1 MTKYII
7 KRLLMMILV
16 VAGVILVVFSIMRM
30 APGDPVVSILGANY
44 TQEQYD
50 VMEAKLGLDK
60 PFLIQLFNYYA
71 GLLHGDMG
79 TSYSSMLPITKEL
92 ASRLPSTFALG
103 FMGIFITV
111 IIGIPAGIVSAT
123 KQYSAFD
130 YITTVVALILSSMP
144 NFWVAL
150 MLMLIFSANLGW
162 LPASGVDHWY
172 SWIMPGLA
180 VGLGSV
186 AGISR
191 LTRSSMLDVIRQD
204 YIRTARAKGVNE
216 GVVIRKHALKNAL
229 IPIITMIGFQLSM
242 IVGGSVIVESI
253 FNIPGIGTY
262 MMAGINGRDYP
273 VVQACVLVLA
283 LSICVVNLLVDI
295 VYAFVDPRIK
305 SQYASGGKK
314 KKSTKTANEGGAKA

>member
-1 MTKYII
+1 M
-7 KRLLMMILV
+7 RL
-16 VAGVILVVFSIMRM
+16 
-30 APGDPVVSILGANY
+30 APGDPVAGILGANY
-44 TQEQYD
+44 TQEQYAAT
-50 VMEAKLGLDK
+50 EAKLGLDK
-60 PFLIQLFNYYA
+60 PFIVQLLNYYK
-71 GLLHGDMG
+71 GVLHLDLG
-79 TSYSSMLPITKEL
+79 TSYSTMVPITREL
-92 ASRLPSTFALG
+92 SSRLPSTFALG
-103 FMGIFITV
+103 FMGIFITIV
-111 IIGIPAGIVSAT
+111 IGIPAGIISAT
-123 KQYSAFD
+123 KQYSAVD
-130 YITTVVALILSSMP
+130 YIITVVALILSSMP

-150 MLMLIFSANLGW
+150 MLMLIFSAKLGI
-162 LPASGVDHWY
+162 LPASGIDHWY

-204 YIRTARAKGVNE
+204 YIRTARAKGVSE
-216 GVVIRKHALKNAL
+216 GKVITKHALKNAL
-229 IPIITMIGFQLSM
+229 IPIITMIGVQLGT

-295 VYAFVDPRIK
+295 IYAFIDPRIK
-305 SQYASGGKK
+305 SQYGGGGKK
-314 KKSTKTANEGGAKA
+314 ARSKKEGGAKA

>member
-71 GLLHGDMG
+71 GLLHGNMG

-204 YIRTARAKGVNE
+204 YIRTARAKGVSE

-314 KKSTKTANEGGAKA
+314 KKSAKTANEGGAKA

>member
-16 VAGVILVVFSIMRM
+16 IAGVIFVVFTIMRL
-30 APGDPVVSILGANY
+30 APGDPVAGILGANY
-44 TQEQYD
+44 TQEQYAAT
-50 VMEAKLGLDK
+50 EAKLGLDK
-60 PFLIQLFNYYA
+60 PFIVQLLNYYK
-71 GLLHGDMG
+71 GVLRLDLG
-79 TSYSSMLPITKEL
+79 TSYSTMVPITREL
-92 ASRLPSTFALG
+92 SSRLPSTFALG
-103 FMGIFITV
+103 FMGIFITIV
-111 IIGIPAGIVSAT
+111 IGIPAGIISAT
-123 KQYSAFD
+123 KQYSAVD
-130 YITTVVALILSSMP
+130 YIITVVALILSSMP

-150 MLMLIFSANLGW
+150 MLMLIFSAKLGI
-162 LPASGVDHWY
+162 LPASGIDHWY

-204 YIRTARAKGVNE
+204 YIRTARAKGVSE
-216 GVVIRKHALKNAL
+216 GKVITKHALKNAL
-229 IPIITMIGFQLSM
+229 IPIITMIGVQLGT

-295 VYAFVDPRIK
+295 IYAFIDPRIK
-305 SQYASGGKK
+305 SQYGGGGKK
-314 KKSTKTANEGGAKA
+314 ARSKKEGGVKA

>member
-16 VAGVILVVFSIMRM
+16 IAGVIFVVFTIMRL
-30 APGDPVVSILGANY
+30 APGDPVAGILGANY
-44 TQEQYD
+44 TQEQYAAT
-50 VMEAKLGLDK
+50 EAKLGLDK
-60 PFLIQLFNYYA
+60 PFIVQLLNYYK
-71 GLLHGDMG
+71 GVLRLDLG
-79 TSYSSMLPITKEL
+79 TSYSTMVPITREL
-92 ASRLPSTFALG
+92 SSRLPSTFALG
-103 FMGIFITV
+103 FMGIFITIV
-111 IIGIPAGIVSAT
+111 IGIPAGIISAT
-123 KQYSAFD
+123 KQYSAVD
-130 YITTVVALILSSMP
+130 YIITVVALILSSMP

-150 MLMLIFSANLGW
+150 MLMLIFSAKLGI
-162 LPASGVDHWY
+162 LPASGIDHWY

-204 YIRTARAKGVNE
+204 YIRTARAKGVSE
-216 GVVIRKHALKNAL
+216 GKVITKHALKNAL
-229 IPIITMIGFQLSM
+229 IPIITMIGVQLGT

-295 VYAFVDPRIK
+295 IYAFIDPRIK
-305 SQYASGGKK
+305 SQYGGGGKK
-314 KKSTKTANEGGAKA
+314 ARSKKEGGAKA

>member
-1 MTKYII
+1 
-7 KRLLMMILV
+7 
-16 VAGVILVVFSIMRM
+16 
-30 APGDPVVSILGANY
+30 
-44 TQEQYD
+44 
-50 VMEAKLGLDK
+50 LDK
-60 PFLIQLFNYYA
+60 PFIVQLLNYYK
-71 GLLHGDMG
+71 GVLHLDLG
-79 TSYSSMLPITKEL
+79 TSYSTMVPITREL
-92 ASRLPSTFALG
+92 SSRLPSTFALG
-103 FMGIFITV
+103 FMGIFITIV
-111 IIGIPAGIVSAT
+111 IGIPAGIISAT
-123 KQYSAFD
+123 KQYSAVD
-130 YITTVVALILSSMP
+130 YIITVVALILSSMP

-150 MLMLIFSANLGW
+150 MLMLIFSAKLGI
-162 LPASGVDHWY
+162 LPASGIDHWY

-204 YIRTARAKGVNE
+204 YIRTARAKGVSE
-216 GVVIRKHALKNAL
+216 GKVITKHALKNAL
-229 IPIITMIGFQLSM
+229 IPIITMIGVQLGT

-295 VYAFVDPRIK
+295 IYAFIDPRIK
-305 SQYASGGKK
+305 SQYGGGGKK
-314 KKSTKTANEGGAKA
+314 ARSKKEGGAKA